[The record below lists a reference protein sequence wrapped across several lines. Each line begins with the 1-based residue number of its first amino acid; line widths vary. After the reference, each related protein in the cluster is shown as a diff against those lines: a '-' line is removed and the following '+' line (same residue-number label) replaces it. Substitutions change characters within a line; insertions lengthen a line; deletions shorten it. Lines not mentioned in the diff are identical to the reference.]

1 MRDGYQKDVG
11 ELNLT
16 ACGFGNCNSI
26 FLSEVQ
32 CRLPIHDFLSWRV
45 RPAVVLLRMPSLSN
59 NHWRFA
65 STTRCTFSSEIPS
78 GAWTMIAR
86 SRSTVMV
93 SFFRFAE
100 RTIL

>member
-32 CRLPIHDFLSWRV
+32 CTLPIHDFLSWRV
-45 RPAVVLLRMPSLSN
+45 RPAVVLLRMPQLVEQPLALCFHYPVHLFIRDSLGGMDDDRS
-59 NHWRFA
+59 
-65 STTRCTFSSEIPS
+65 IPLNCD
-78 GAWTMIAR
+78 GQLLPLR
-86 SRSTVMV
+86 
-93 SFFRFAE
+93 
-100 RTIL
+100 